1 VEGPAGSGPLVKLL
15 RSGELGERVEQPLAV
30 REEDGAV
37 VERLEPGRGG
47 TVDESAGRQQ
57 G

>member
-37 VERLEPGRGG
+37 VERLEPGRDG